1 MEALKLCRQWAA
13 SFTHERRK
21 GAPLTKEVP
30 VAADPSPRRACLLG
44 AIVGH
49 IGDGIAGAFAAV
61 SLRAG
66 GPSIARGPTSRI
78 EYGAGSKALEKTTK
92 VLDSPCDR
100 HLSHARDG
108 AGKKKTPVPF

>member
-1 MEALKLCRQWAA
+1 VEALKLCRQWAA

-61 SLRAG
+61 SLRG
-66 GPSIARGPTSRI
+66 GGQLRGGVEEMYYRRSIRIGEWLAYPPKLTVELGSYVDGEAHGWAR
-78 EYGAGSKALEKTTK
+78 
-92 VLDSPCDR
+92 
-100 HLSHARDG
+100 
-108 AGKKKTPVPF
+108 